1 MILNLKFFR
10 NIFANIIIY
19 KCHVQ
24 QPRIY
29 RIICNIL
36 SLSTHNFFCVAP
48 MNGRFKAFIVALQT
62 KIFHFKKK
70 KLSTQQM
77 TCMHEWWNEGKKW
90 CFISK
95 YRYMYE
101 KCWFNR
107 ETSSHLLHTHTN
119 RETQTSNVYPFPS
132 DLCHVSCKRRY
143 AM

>member
-77 TCMHEWWNEGKKW
+77 TCMQEWWNEGKNDASFLNIGICMKNVDLIERRRVIF
-90 CFISK
+90 CT
-95 YRYMYE
+95 Y
-101 KCWFNR
+101 
-107 ETSSHLLHTHTN
+107 THKQRDTDIQCLSFSI
-119 RETQTSNVYPFPS
+119 RFM
-132 DLCHVSCKRRY
+132 SCV
-143 AM
+143 M